1 MANGS
6 PSVAD
11 VLARTIASAGI
22 RFAFGHPG
30 GEVVLLIDALRR
42 NGVPFLLTHH
52 EASAAFMALGH
63 GEITGKPGVCV
74 ATLGPGATNLLTGVA
89 SGLLERAPL
98 LALTGALSS
107 AAPAGTTHQALDLNA
122 LYRPVTKASW
132 AVTADD
138 AGPKVRSALDL
149 TRRPRRGSVHLSVPA
164 DVAASRAVTDEDP
177 AGPSQPALAGRD
189 PDAIDR
195 AIRIL
200 AVASRPAIIVGLG
213 AVQTHSAEPVV
224 ALARALRAPVAT
236 LPKAKGVFPE
246 DDPWFAGTLEMA
258 GDDLVVEFLT
268 DADAIIA
275 VGVDPVEFD
284 KPWRL
289 QAPVIRVDELPDPD
303 GFVPIDVDLVGDVPA
318 TLQRLAQAGRPS
330 SWPSDSTAS
339 LRARLRDL
347 LRPHGA
353 RLHPTDVVDAV
364 RAALPR
370 EAIATSDVGA
380 HKMLVGQAWS
390 SYAPRTFFMAN
401 GLSSM
406 GYSIPVATAAC
417 LLRPDRPVVAFVGD
431 GGLTM
436 YLGELETLVR
446 AGVDLLIVVF
456 ADRSLELIRRAQL
469 RREVPTEGTSFS
481 DPDFSAL
488 GSVFGITCVEVDT
501 KAALE
506 RALPSLL
513 VRRGVRLLAVRIDGA
528 DYRF

>member
-11 VLARTIASAGI
+11 VVARTIASGGT

-42 NGVPFLLTHH
+42 SGVPFLLTHH
-52 EASAAFMALGH
+52 ETSAAFMALGH
-63 GEITGKPGVCV
+63 GEITGIPGVCV
-74 ATLGPGATNLLTGVA
+74 ATLGPGATNLVTGVA

-98 LALTGALSS
+98 LALTGALST

-132 AVTADD
+132 AVRRDD
-138 AGPKVRSALDL
+138 AASTVRSALDL
-149 TRRPRRGSVHLSVPA
+149 TRRPQRGSVHLSVPA
-164 DVAASRAVTDEDP
+164 DVAAARAASPEDP
-177 AGPSQPALAGRD
+177 AGSRKPALVLPE
-189 PDAIDR
+189 PDGMDR
-195 AIRIL
+195 AARIL
-200 AVASRPAIIVGLG
+200 ATASRPAIIVGLG
-213 AVQTHSAEPVV
+213 AVQTNAAEPLR
-224 ALARALRAPVAT
+224 ALARALQAPVAT
-236 LPKAKGVFPE
+236 LPKSKGVFPE

-289 QAPVIRVDELPDPD
+289 QAPVIRVDEIPDPD
-303 GFVPIDVDLVGDVPA
+303 GYVPVEVDLAGDVPA
-318 TLQRLAQAGRPS
+318 TLQVLAQSSHPS
-330 SWPSDSTAS
+330 GWPSDSTTS
-339 LRARLRDL
+339 LRARLRAL
-347 LRPHGA
+347 LRPDGD
-353 RLHPTDVVDAV
+353 RLHPTDVVDTV

-417 LLRPDRPVVAFVGD
+417 LLQPERSVVAFVGD

-469 RREVPTEGTSFS
+469 RREVPTEGTSFA

-488 GSVFGITCVEVDT
+488 GSVFGITSVEVDS
-501 KAALE
+501 KATL
-506 RALPSLL
+506 RKALPRLL
-513 VRRGVRLLAVRIDGA
+513 TSHGVRLLAVRIDGD